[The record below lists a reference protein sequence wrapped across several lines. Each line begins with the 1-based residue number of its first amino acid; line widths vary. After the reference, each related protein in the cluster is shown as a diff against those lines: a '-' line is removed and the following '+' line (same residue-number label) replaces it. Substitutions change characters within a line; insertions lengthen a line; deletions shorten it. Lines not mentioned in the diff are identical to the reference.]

1 MGPFYCPADSYIY
14 IDLGFFDQLKSQL
27 GAEGGPLAE
36 AYILAHEYGHHVQD
50 LTGRAGQRTATRP
63 PGRPGARRA
72 AGGLLR
78 RALGGTCARHGF
90 VADITRRDIN
100 QALDAAAAVGDDRIQ
115 ERAEGR
121 VTPESWTHGSSDQR
135 RTWFVRGIEGSG
147 PDSCNTFKGQV

>member
-1 MGPFYCPADSYIY
+1 M
-14 IDLGFFDQLKSQL
+14 KSQL

-36 AYILAHEYGHHVQD
+36 AYVLAHEYGHHVQNLTGVLGSANRDTGPQGGQVRVELQADCYAGLWVGRALDTGFIED
-50 LTGRAGQRTATRP
+50 LTRQD
-63 PGRPGARRA
+63 
-72 AGGLLR
+72 
-78 RALGGTCARHGF
+78 
-90 VADITRRDIN
+90 VN

-147 PDSCNTFKGQV
+147 PNSCDTFKGQV